1 MINKKIKKIKFKNK
15 IYAIIIDSSNFKKKG
30 VTFFTCNSMNL
41 QVGFMKHP
49 KERKILPHKHRPIK
63 RILYKT
69 TEAIYIIKGE
79 LRVDFYSI
87 KEKYLFS
94 KIVKAKSIIVLI
106 DGAHGFKV
114 SKDIEMIEVKQG
126 PYIESQDKKKFDPID
141 EKKIKFK

>member
-1 MINKKIKKIKFKNK
+1 MTKITRVKYKNK
-15 IYAIIIDSSNFKKKG
+15 IFAIIINNNNLKKKG
-30 VTFFTCNSMNL
+30 ITFFTENKMNL
-41 QVGFMKHP
+41 QIGFMKHP
-49 KERKILPHKHRPIK
+49 SGHSILPHKHYPVK
-63 RILYKT
+63 RILNKT

-79 LRVDFYSI
+79 LRVDFYTN

-94 KIVKAKSIIVLI
+94 KKIKSKSIIALM

-126 PYIESQDKKKFDPID
+126 PFVKQIDKKKFLPID